1 MGSGP
6 VDNIVS
12 VRFTATILTSPSQPG
27 SNKIEKFYFMSR
39 QFEKLSQ
46 PYFYNVTIEFLVIH
60 YFMKPDISKLSN
72 SHLIRLDAKKDFYRK
87 PFSLICVFGMQRNNN
102 NNTTIGS
109 PQKTGK
115 I

>member
-46 PYFYNVTIEFLVIH
+46 PYFYNVTIENLRNHEARHI
-60 YFMKPDISKLSN
+60 KIN
-72 SHLIRLDAKKDFYRK
+72 SHLIRLDAKK
-87 PFSLICVFGMQRNNN
+87 VF
-102 NNTTIGS
+102 
-109 PQKTGK
+109 
-115 I
+115 